1 MKPLLSTLTFYFT
14 EFFCFSQ
21 TQDEKKTAF
30 LEDLQIYRK
39 ILETPHLSMCLFTT
53 KTVFNLMF
61 KDVKQN
67 LKEQNKYPLQ
77 PQINKLNPKTKTY
90 YENFKKN

>member
-14 EFFCFSQ
+14 VFFCFSQ

-30 LEDLQIYRK
+30 LEDLQIYRE
-39 ILETPHLSMCLFTT
+39 IVETSHLGMCLYTT

-67 LKEQNKYPLQ
+67 LKEQNEYPLQ
-77 PQINKLNPKTKTY
+77 PQINKHEP
-90 YENFKKN
+90 